1 MGKFDTLT
9 KKYMSNPDIFADA
22 FNYLIYNGR
31 QVIKPEALRDADATE
46 VIVAY
51 GANAKEKLPVQKTR
65 DNLQVWAVKC
75 DDEAKYVLLGSENQ
89 SKIHFAMPVR
99 NMLYDSINYAAQ
111 VDAAHKS
118 YKCLNASEDG
128 IKIEL
133 TSEEFLSGFRKDDK
147 LIPVI
152 TAVILFNNDE
162 WDAPTSIH
170 EMIDAPKELLPFIAD
185 YKLNL
190 ISPQIISD
198 EDFTTQKHQGK
209 FSTGFGT
216 LMQVIKHQN
225 EMNVVDIIKSAP
237 DVDSDSADMI
247 EEFSNFKFDRDPEK
261 KGVIDM
267 CKGMELYTLKT
278 QVEASIKTLRE
289 MKYSE
294 EEIAENVAKIFNVTT
309 DYVKDLM
316 IPEAV

>member
-1 MGKFDTLT
+1 
-9 KKYMSNPDIFADA
+9 
-22 FNYLIYNGR
+22 
-31 QVIKPEALRDADATE
+31 
-46 VIVAY
+46 
-51 GANAKEKLPVQKTR
+51 
-65 DNLQVWAVKC
+65 
-75 DDEAKYVLLGSENQ
+75 
-89 SKIHFAMPVR
+89 
-99 NMLYDSINYAAQ
+99 
-111 VDAAHKS
+111 
-118 YKCLNASEDG
+118 
-128 IKIEL
+128 
-133 TSEEFLSGFRKDDK
+133 
-147 LIPVI
+147 
-152 TAVILFNNDE
+152 
-162 WDAPTSIH
+162 
-170 EMIDAPKELLPFIAD
+170 MIDAPKELLPFIAD

-237 DVDSDSADMI
+237 NVDSDSADMI

-278 QVEASIKTLRE
+278 QVEGAIQILKSMNVSDDTI
-289 MKYSE
+289 
-294 EEIAENVAKIFNVTT
+294 IENVAKEFNVTT
-309 DYVKDLM
+309 DYVKKLM